1 MHLVPARRRQLLDLY
16 CRIET
21 IRAELPGDGDVV
33 VADVVVA
40 ADEASRCGEMAGP
53 IDGAGIDVSGVG
65 QGERRGTGRVIDDGW
80 IVLDRDIP
88 TGIPGGQQR
97 DRRVIGSS
105 HGETRD
111 SWSRSGS
118 SARNHWC

>member
-21 IRAELPGDGDVV
+21 VRAELPGDGD
-33 VADVVVA
+33 AVVA
-40 ADEASRCGEMAGP
+40 AVDASECGEMPGP

-65 QGERRGTGRVIDDGW
+65 QRERRGTGRVIDDGW